1 MECNML
7 GDKLRWLRQYAGYPQ
22 WRVAEI
28 IGKDRSTYAY
38 YETGRVSPSYP
49 TPVSYTHLDV
59 YKRQGVEIL
68 VKHIQDR
75 NDFADIYNLNFFIV
89 MLVHPVGNAFFK
101 GEWSENF
108 FQNVETPF

>member
-28 IGKDRSTYAY
+28 IGKDRSAYAY

-49 TPVSYTHLDV
+49 TLLKLSELFDVSCDYLIDDRIPVKEFPAWPRKSVATRIPSLD
-59 YKRQGVEIL
+59 
-68 VKHIQDR
+68 
-75 NDFADIYNLNFFIV
+75 
-89 MLVHPVGNAFFK
+89 
-101 GEWSENF
+101 
-108 FQNVETPF
+108 

>member
-49 TPVSYTHLDV
+49 TLLKLSELFDVSCDYLIDDRIPVKEFPAWPRKGVATRIPSLD
-59 YKRQGVEIL
+59 
-68 VKHIQDR
+68 
-75 NDFADIYNLNFFIV
+75 
-89 MLVHPVGNAFFK
+89 
-101 GEWSENF
+101 
-108 FQNVETPF
+108 